1 MDRMDFPKRKSPR
14 IPEYDYSEANFYF
27 ITICIDGKKCIFGE
41 AGNLNWLGRIAEENL
56 IKISAIN
63 PSIRLDHYVVMPN
76 HIHAIL
82 DVGPD
87 NQKNLSNV
95 IGQYKMSVTKLAR
108 KKVAGFRVW
117 QRSYHDHVIRNQV
130 GYEKIWA
137 YIENNPL
144 KWEADC
150 FYRNDGYY

>member
-1 MDRMDFPKRKSPR
+1 MDFPKRKSPR

-27 ITICIDGKKCIFGE
+27 ITICTDGKKCIFGE

-144 KWEADC
+144 KWEAD
-150 FYRNDGYY
+150 

>member
-1 MDRMDFPKRKSPR
+1 MLWQLQRAVADRRTTA
-14 IPEYDYSEANFYF
+14 PEIYSGV
-27 ITICIDGKKCIFGE
+27 CVDK
-41 AGNLNWLGRIAEENL
+41 
-56 IKISAIN
+56 
-63 PSIRLDHYVVMPN
+63 YVVMPN

>member
-1 MDRMDFPKRKSPR
+1 MDFPKRKSLR

-27 ITICIDGKKCIFGE
+27 ITICTDGKKCIFGE

>member
-27 ITICIDGKKCIFGE
+27 ITICTDGKKCIFGE

-56 IKISAIN
+56 IKISSIN

>member
-27 ITICIDGKKCIFGE
+27 ITICTDGKKCIFGE

-108 KKVAGFRVW
+108 KKVTGFRVW

>member
-1 MDRMDFPKRKSPR
+1 MDFPKRKSPR

-27 ITICIDGKKCIFGE
+27 ITICTDGKKCIFGE

>member
-1 MDRMDFPKRKSPR
+1 MDFPKRKSPR

-27 ITICIDGKKCIFGE
+27 ITICTDGKKCIFGE

-56 IKISAIN
+56 IKISSIN

>member
-1 MDRMDFPKRKSPR
+1 MDFPKRKSPR

-27 ITICIDGKKCIFGE
+27 ITICTDGKKCIFGE

-108 KKVAGFRVW
+108 KKVTGFRVW

>member
-1 MDRMDFPKRKSPR
+1 MDFPKRKSPR

-27 ITICIDGKKCIFGE
+27 ITICTDGKKCIFGE

-150 FYRNDGYY
+150 FYRNDGY

>member
-27 ITICIDGKKCIFGE
+27 ITICTDGKKCIFGE